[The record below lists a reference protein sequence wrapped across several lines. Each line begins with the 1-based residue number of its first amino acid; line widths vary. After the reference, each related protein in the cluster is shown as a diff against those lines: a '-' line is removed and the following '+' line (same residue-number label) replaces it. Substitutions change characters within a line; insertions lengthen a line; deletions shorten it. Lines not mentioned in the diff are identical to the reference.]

1 MHKARHIVVTI
12 LHFNV
17 SSVNKSLVIV
27 ASDEIIYLVE
37 RLDGQVSASVTKTL
51 QLKPQS
57 QMLYEY
63 M

>member
-1 MHKARHIVVTI
+1 M
-12 LHFNV
+12 HFNV
-17 SSVNKSLVIV
+17 SGAITILVIV

-51 QLKPQS
+51 QLKQYT

-63 M
+63 K